1 MKVLKTL
8 VTAAIITVAAFSV
21 SPTQAQQTYPTKPV
35 NIIMPYPPG
44 TGPDTFM
51 RLIGEK
57 LQAMWGQ
64 PVTYENRPG
73 GNYWPA
79 AEAVKKSAPDGY
91 TLFQSENFMLG
102 LQPHVFKKL
111 PFDPVK
117 DFDPVAPLYQADF
130 FLVVPADSK
139 WKNIPD
145 LVAEAKAKNG
155 AMTYGSSGVGSHMH
169 IGGAWLSGGTGAKM
183 THVPFKETPQVFTS
197 VANGELS
204 FSFGTASTSGPMYR
218 ANKVKYLAIGGKKR
232 HPSFPDVPTIA
243 EAGGPADIEVKAW
256 IALFAPKG
264 IPKPIVDKINADVTK
279 VLNEKDIRDRM
290 ISVGFVPWIGSP
302 DFLAKTLA
310 DDTKALGAVAKS
322 QNIQLD

>member
-1 MKVLKTL
+1 MKALKH
-8 VTAAIITVAAFSV
+8 VIAAAIAAVGLS
-21 SPTQAQQTYPTKPV
+21 AGAAMAQTYPAKPV

-79 AEAVKKSAPDGY
+79 ADAVKKSAPDGY

-117 DFDPVAPLYQADF
+117 DFEPVAPLYQADF
-130 FLVVPADSK
+130 FLVVPADSP
-139 WKNIPD
+139 WKNVGD
-145 LVAEAKAKNG
+145 LVTAAKAKPL
-155 AMTYGSSGVGSHMH
+155 TYGSSGVASHMH
-169 IGGAWLSGGTGAKM
+169 IGGAMLTGEAGVKA

-204 FSFGTASTSGPMYR
+204 FSFGTASTSGPMIR
-218 ANKVKYLAIGGKKR
+218 ANKVKYLAIGAKQR

-243 EAGGPADIEVKAW
+243 EAGGPANVEVKAW

-264 IPKPIVDKINADVTK
+264 VPQAVVDKVNADVTK
-279 VLNEKDIRDRM
+279 VLNEKEIRDRM
-290 ISVGFVPWIGSP
+290 ISVGFVPWTGSP
-302 DFLAKTLA
+302 ASLAKTLA
-310 DDTKALGAVAKS
+310 DDTKVLEKVAKS